1 MRVYGSSPLF
11 NYVELIFR
19 SKRLFI
25 VSIILASLATTGFY
39 LFRAKSYNAR
49 MIVLMTGSEVLGTP
63 DESARGTIRFKMD
76 VLNIMV
82 RDPNFIKQAMR
93 EEHLDQGKTELEFVE
108 FCKAVNNSLT
118 YSSDGGSILEISC
131 HWPDATCE
139 KIVKA
144 FYSKYSSIVFD
155 QETIL
160 TTTRA
165 DLLENLVK
173 DYGEKQRELDNKVKA
188 YQLKTIHDPALSFD
202 TANNEWVQR
211 DNEVKRLQSQLDN
224 AQKQRVSIAAALQAT
239 PPTIR
244 ESTNYL
250 GPGAAPEY
258 AAAIQARD
266 AAEKTLNDLKINHL
280 DADPRV
286 KHAQEE
292 YDAAKAKADQLTK
305 TASSTPNKGPA
316 VSIRENSNPQ
326 YAALKTQLTDQDLTI
341 TSLQS
346 SLATAISTRNALDQ
360 KARIAPE
367 EALKFKYMTED
378 MGLYS
383 NIHASLRGD
392 LESARLTALRDT
404 KTKAQEMKVMVQP
417 EAEAEKGGSR
427 GALMLAAG
435 PLLGLLIAF
444 CFSLLSESMDHSL
457 RTPIEVE
464 KHLGKP
470 VLAVLP
476 RMDANKKAARRQMA
490 SGDNRP
496 SLPS

>member
-49 MIVLMTGSEVLGTP
+49 MIVLMTGSEVLGAP
-63 DESARGTIRFKMD
+63 DDSQRGTIRFKLD

-93 EEHLDQGKTELEFVE
+93 EANLDRGKTELEFVE
-108 FCKAVNNSLT
+108 FCKAVNNSLV
-118 YSSDGGSILEISC
+118 YSSDGGNILEISC

-144 FYSKYSSIVFD
+144 FYSKYNRIVFD

-165 DLLENLVK
+165 DLLATLVN
-173 DYGEKQRELDNKVKA
+173 DYGAKQRDLDNKVKA

-202 TANNEWVQR
+202 VANSEWMQR
-211 DNEVKRLQSQLDN
+211 DSEVKRLQSQLDG
-224 AQKQRVSIAAALQAT
+224 AQKQRASIAAALQAT
-239 PPTIR
+239 PPTIPD
-244 ESTNYL
+244 STTYL

-258 AAAIQARD
+258 ATAIQNRD
-266 AAEKTLNDLKINHL
+266 ASEKHLNELK
-280 DADPRV
+280 
-286 KHAQEE
+286 
-292 YDAAKAKADQLTK
+292 LTK
-305 TASSTPNKGPA
+305 TDAHPDVKAAQKAYDEAKVKADDLAKAASTAPTRGPA
-316 VSIRENSNPQ
+316 VSIRVNNNPQ
-326 YAALKTQLTDQDLTI
+326 YVALKTQLTDQELGI

-346 SLATAISTRNALDQ
+346 SLQSAIAARNALDQ

-378 MGLYS
+378 MGLYAG
-383 NIHASLRGD
+383 IHASLRGD
-392 LESARLTALRDT
+392 LESARLTALRDS
-404 KTKAQEMKVMVQP
+404 KTKAQELKVMVEP
-417 EAEAEKGGSR
+417 EAEAEKGGAR